1 MSDSFGE
8 LLLASLSGVN
18 PLTVFVVL
26 YLGLVVGS
34 FLNVV
39 IYRLPMQR
47 SIVLPGSG
55 CGACGVPLRWYNNIP
70 VLSYLWQ
77 RGLCS
82 YCGAPF
88 SPRYMLIELASGVA
102 AVGLLVY
109 LGTLGWAWLF
119 HFTLFSVALA
129 VFFTDLDHWI
139 IPDEINLF
147 GVIAG
152 TVLATQMPT
161 RGDMEIFH
169 DLFGVGVWA
178 LGNLASSLLG
188 IAVSY
193 TFFKFIQLLG
203 LVVARQEAMGEG
215 DVKYACALGAFLGW
229 QMALAAF
236 FLSFLLG
243 ALFALPLLL
252 TSKGKG
258 KDPIPFGTFMSLAAV
273 PVALW
278 GDWMWQRL
286 MFLEPF

>member
-1 MSDSFGE
+1 VIEESPLD
-8 LLLASLSGVN
+8 LLFGVN
-18 PLTVFVVL
+18 PLTVLFAA
-26 YLGLVVGS
+26 YIGLVIGS

-47 SIVLPGSG
+47 SIVLPNSG
-55 CGACGVPLRWYNNIP
+55 CGGCGMPLKLHNNIP
-70 VLSYLWQ
+70 VFSYLWQ

-88 SPRYMLIELASGVA
+88 SPRYMLVELTCGVA
-102 AVGLLVY
+102 ATALLY
-109 LGTLGWAWLF
+109 HLGTLGWAWLF
-119 HFTLFSVALA
+119 HFTLFAIALA

-139 IPDEINLF
+139 IPDEINFF
-147 GVIAG
+147 GAAFG
-152 TVLATQMPT
+152 TLVGTQMPH

-169 DLFGVGVWA
+169 ELFGVGPWA
-178 LGNLASSLLG
+178 VGNLASSLLG
-188 IAVSY
+188 IAVGWM
-193 TFFKFIQLLG
+193 FFKFIQLLG
-203 LVVARQEAMGEG
+203 MLVARQEAMGEG
-215 DVKYACALGAFLGW
+215 DVKYATVLGAFLGW

-252 TSKGKG
+252 SSKGKG

-278 GDWMWQRL
+278 GNWMWDRL
-286 MFLEPF
+286 VLMEWM